1 MLQDQHDGQSEASS
15 DAERSNTQQFRGL
28 ASVASGSLALQ
39 GLASLSMSRRRRQQ
53 LEASTDLTSTQ
64 QDLQDMQDMQEK
76 CSMMSSKQELNEAAA
91 AFLQHLRMK
100 HADWFAGPSTGRAGT
115 TSPLS
120 TVREGTV
127 VGSSGN
133 SPAAEAGGDADE
145 SPFMMQEALPAMP
158 SALQSISVQ
167 EPLQL
172 TPTEQLEH
180 GHVQDKGVWGTLYG
194 GWRKYCALLWR
205 EALITTRWGEGCAC
219 VGWGSCACGPHVG
232 HLRTDPKQKL

>member
-1 MLQDQHDGQSEASS
+1 
-15 DAERSNTQQFRGL
+15 
-28 ASVASGSLALQ
+28 
-39 GLASLSMSRRRRQQ
+39 
-53 LEASTDLTSTQ
+53 
-64 QDLQDMQDMQEK
+64 MQDMQEK

-100 HADWFAGPSTGRAGT
+100 HADWFAGSSTGRSGT
-115 TSPLS
+115 TSALS

-158 SALQSISVQ
+158 SALQSIVVQ

-180 GHVQDKGVWGTLYG
+180 GHVQDEGVWNTLYG
-194 GWRKYCALLWR
+194 SWRKYCALLWR
-205 EALITTRWGEGCAC
+205 EALITTRWGEGCAGVC
-219 VGWGSCACGPHVG
+219 WGSCACSLPVEHMGLEHK
-232 HLRTDPKQKL
+232 H